1 MAQKKHFKGVG
12 KEKIHTAR
20 EGSCKEFN
28 DCDYVKNTPKNEKVK
43 LPRQSHHVVPV
54 STTIGYKPDKD
65 FKGFVPTIDGIYKD
79 TRWCV
84 NQKANMK
91 WLPLKGTYKKRANN
105 TEKGEY
111 KPRGKAEIWDLN
123 LPCHDWDHNC
133 GDGYTD
139 EVKKELKKR
148 VWKPIKK
155 ATEQKV
161 DCPTPEDV
169 VAEFEAVQRKFH
181 AALQG
186 RGRRQ
191 GGTKAAIGKEGTGTW
206 WLPFSMAKASTARE
220 RVVRTFGS
228 GPENRPKGLRR
239 SGR

>member
-1 MAQKKHFKGVG
+1 MAQKRHFKGVG

-28 DCDYVKNTPKNEKVK
+28 NCDYVKNTPEDADVRH
-43 LPRQSHHVVPV
+43 PRQSHHVVPV

-65 FKGFVPTIDGIYKD
+65 FKGFVPTIDAVYKN

-84 NQKANMK
+84 NQGENMK

-105 TEKGEY
+105 TEGGKY
-111 KPRGKAEIWDLN
+111 KPRGEAKIWSLN

-133 GDGYTD
+133 ADGYTD
-139 EVKKELKKR
+139 EVRAELKAK
-148 VWKPIKK
+148 VWQPIKDAK
-155 ATEQKV
+155 EDGA
-161 DCPTPEDV
+161 CPEDKAA
-169 VAEFEAVQRKFH
+169 VAQFEAVQKKFH
-181 AALQG
+181 AALKG

-191 GGTKAAIGKEGTGTW
+191 GGTKSAIGKEGTGTW
-206 WLPFSMAKASTARE
+206 WLPFSMAKAATARN
-220 RVVRTFGS
+220 RVVRSFGS

-239 SGR
+239 AGR